1 MPTFRGL
8 TFLLLAATL
17 FAADSTP
24 PITREAVEETL
35 KSGKASAQELTH
47 FVKLRGVDF
56 QLTSE
61 IETHLRRQGATPD
74 LLLAIKSNF
83 RGSTVL
89 PRSLAPASPAS
100 SKSQASKPLTKAEV
114 LTLLQV
120 ETPGSRILDLAKQRG
135 LAFRITP
142 DVAEELKLAGA
153 DSKLLSSLAKYS
165 PSGTPTV
172 NATKGRV
179 FQRAFKDPA
188 GQLGS
193 SANIRSLYIE
203 PSADGFDALVRA
215 EIEKQLP
222 AITIVDSKEDADAVF
237 TKSGVVVD
245 PTGSKVLWSNQ
256 GILSTVPAEA
266 ASQLVS
272 RWKQTNP

>member
-1 MPTFRGL
+1 MSTPRW
-8 TFLLLAATL
+8 LLSVVLAATL
-17 FAADSTP
+17 TAADSNP

-35 KSGKASAQELTH
+35 KSGKASVQQLTH

-56 QLTSE
+56 QVSGE
-61 IETHLRRQGATPD
+61 VETQLRKVGATPE

-89 PRSLAPASPAS
+89 PRSLAPTSPAS
-100 SKSQASKPLTKAEV
+100 SRSQASKPLSKAEV
-114 LTLLQV
+114 VTLLQV

-135 LAFRITP
+135 LGFRITP
-142 DVAEELKLAGA
+142 DVAEELKTAGA

-172 NATKGRV
+172 NANKGRV

-188 GQLGS
+188 GQFDGGT
-193 SANIRSLYIE
+193 NVRRLYVE
-203 PSADGFDALVRA
+203 ASTDGLDALIRA
-215 EIEKQLP
+215 EIERQLP
-222 AITIVDSKEDADAVF
+222 SIVLVEDKEEADAIF

-245 PTGSKVLWSNQ
+245 ATGTKVLWSNQ
-256 GILSTVPAEA
+256 GILSTDPVEA
-266 ASQLVS
+266 ANQLVS
-272 RWKQTNP
+272 RWKQSNP